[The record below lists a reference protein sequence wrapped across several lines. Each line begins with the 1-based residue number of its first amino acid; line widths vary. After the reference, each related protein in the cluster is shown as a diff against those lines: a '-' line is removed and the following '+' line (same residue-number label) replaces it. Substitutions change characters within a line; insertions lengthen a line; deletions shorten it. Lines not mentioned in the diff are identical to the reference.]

1 MTKPE
6 RGFLVLFSVLLLAG
20 AVLLYIKQT
29 RPRPDI
35 IIVKGGVK
43 EERSLKEVKEALK
56 EARVVDINTAT
67 MEELQTIPGIG
78 ESYAARIIEYRN
90 AHGGFEYES
99 DLLNV
104 EGIGEKKLEKIKE
117 YIRIE

>member
-43 EERSLKEVKEALK
+43 EERSLKE
-56 EARVVDINTAT
+56 ARVVDINAAT